1 MRGMKRFVAVLVF
14 SMLLLMILGLTNAAE
29 ANPDLGVI
37 MAMPEEQVQYT
48 IISVNGTLWAKI
60 DGTYPLS
67 ILTEEEGAPSCVPD
81 ELPMV
86 YPTPP
91 DTTNIHVYVEDT
103 ELGWSDYPYDT
114 HHTAIGD
121 WNMIY
126 CVIDP
131 VFGQFVLKIH
141 YEHPLER
148 VNGSYIFLYDLNIS
162 PYLSPWSPNSTA
174 QFTVRM
180 EAKVSNLQA
189 YTTETDNIWNPI
201 GFIENQEDT
210 AQVITLQ
217 MFSEYDEPLAGDLVI
232 MFSDSDGTSS
242 DNLPFWLVLSLLAV
256 GVGVVL
262 ATLFFI
268 KKKARIQHADKTKRD
283 QSFTR
288 NRGDTVAA

>member
-14 SMLLLMILGLTNAAE
+14 SMLLLVILGLTNAAE

-48 IISVNGTLWAKI
+48 IKSVNGTLWAKI

-131 VFGQFVLKIH
+131 VFEQFVLKIH

-174 QFTVRM
+174 QFIIRF
-180 EAKVSNLQA
+180 EANVSNLKA
-189 YTTETDNIWNPI
+189 YTTETDSIWNPI
-201 GFIENQEDT
+201 GFTEKQENS

-217 MFSEYDEPLAGDLVI
+217 MHSEYNEPLLGDLVI
-232 MFSDSDGTSS
+232 IFNESAA
-242 DNLPFWLVLSLLAV
+242 LPADDLPYWLILSLLAV
-256 GVGVVL
+256 GVGVIL
-262 ATLFFI
+262 ATLFFV
-268 KKKARIQHADKTKRD
+268 KRKARMAHADKEKLD
-283 QSFTR
+283 PSFTR
-288 NRGDTVAA
+288 NRGDTAVA